1 MAINLL
7 FNDGWQFTKQEIDTP
22 IEKFT
27 SDEIT
32 WKEIDIPHDWLIHD
46 VNNLYETSEG
56 WYKKDFVIENLD
68 EKLIS
73 IRFEGVYMNTFIYVN
88 GELAGEWKYGYSTFE
103 FDITN
108 FLQVGKNT
116 INVVVK
122 HESPNSRW
130 YSGAG
135 IYRNVWLKTR
145 ALTHIVADGIYFST
159 KKLEDAWKVEIETEV
174 ANKGASG
181 SAVVLHTLIDKDGAI
196 FSSSQNSIDASSEI
210 QVDKQEFEV
219 KSPEIWSI
227 EEPNLYK
234 LKTEIIVDGEI
245 VDAEVQNVGFRT
257 FHFDADEGF
266 FLNDEWVKLRG
277 VCLHHDLGSLGAAV
291 NKEALR
297 RQLEIMIEMGVNSV
311 RTSHNMPAVELM
323 ELADEMGILIN
334 SEAFDMWELPKT
346 KYDYARFFGDW
357 AEKDVASW
365 IRRDRNRPSVIMWS
379 IGNEIYDTHAGPRGL
394 EITKMLKQYVLD
406 NDPKQNAMATIGSNY
421 ITWEGAQKC
430 ADELTLSGYNY
441 GEHLYDEHHK
451 KYPHW
456 FIYGSETAS
465 RVQSRGIYHFPASA
479 NVKTYD
485 NLQCSSLEN
494 CRSGDG
500 DRSPQTTIIQDR
512 DAKFC
517 AGQYIWTGIDY
528 IGEPTPYFTKNSY
541 YGQVDTAGFK
551 KDTFYLYQSVW
562 GKDYK
567 AEPMVHLFPYWDFNE
582 GQIIDIMAYTNAPKV
597 ELFFNGESLG
607 ICEIDHKKG
616 KKLNGS
622 WQLPYQKGVL
632 KAVAYDEDG
641 NIIAEDEQKSFG
653 DSDRIVLKP
662 SKTQMNADGEDLI
675 FVEISTVDKD
685 GTFVANAKS
694 RMEVIVTGAGRLIG
708 LDNGDS
714 TDYDEYKGTSRK
726 LFSGKLLAII
736 AAKLD
741 AGDIDVRV
749 KSVGLDDATLSLT
762 SVECEAPVG
771 ISAKMENEK
780 SAPNDEV
787 PIRKIELT
795 NTGTNKLDQD
805 NMTAVVKAELLPV
818 NTTYTDLTWSAVTN
832 SGIETN
838 VAKVEADGNI
848 ATVTAI
854 GDGNFRLRCSANNGK
869 DAPEVLSEL
878 EFEISG
884 LGQTTINPY
893 EFVPASLYNASN
905 LPLDEALRGGISAAK
920 EPTHIGFRKV
930 DFGQD
935 GSDEITIPIIRWFKN
950 DPTPIQVWEGMP
962 GEKDAEILYDG
973 EYQADFVWQTYV
985 PNTFKLAKRLT
996 GIRTICIVVS
1006 SGHEEVFVQG
1016 FKFTSTNRAY
1026 EKLSSKDNSRI
1037 YGDSFVI
1044 TEDAVEEIGNNV
1056 YLEFDDMNFD
1066 KGVERV
1072 TICGRTR
1079 NEKDTIHIRFSSEE
1093 DGEINHIAEF
1103 SHSDSY
1109 EEKKFDI
1116 SGINGKQTVK
1126 FTFLPGCNFDFKW
1139 FKFE

>member
-7 FNDGWQFTKQEIDTP
+7 FNDGWHFTKQEIDTP
-22 IEKFT
+22 IDKFT

-32 WKEIDIPHDWLIHD
+32 WNEIDIPHDWLIYD
-46 VNNLYETSEG
+46 ANNLYETSEG
-56 WYKKDFVIENLD
+56 WYKKDFMIEDLD
-68 EKLIS
+68 KKSIS
-73 IRFEGVYMNTFIYVN
+73 IRFEGVYMNTFVYIN

-108 FLQVGKNT
+108 FLKVGQNT

-145 ALTHIVADGIYFST
+145 ALTHIVPDGIYFST
-159 KKLEDAWKVEIETEV
+159 TKLEDAWKVEIETEV
-174 ANKGASG
+174 ASKGDSEN
-181 SAVVLHTLIDKDGAI
+181 AVVLHTMIDKDGAI
-196 FSSSQNSIDASSEI
+196 FCSSQNKISTPSNV

-219 KSPEIWSI
+219 KSPAIWSI
-227 EEPNLYK
+227 DEPNLYK

-245 VDAEVQNVGFRT
+245 VDVEVQNIGFRT
-257 FHFDADEGF
+257 FHFDTDEGF
-266 FLNDEWVKLRG
+266 FLNGEWVKLHG

-346 KYDYARFFGDW
+346 EYDYARFFNDW
-357 AEKDVASW
+357 AQRDVASW
-365 IRRDRNRPSVIMWS
+365 IRRDRNHPSVIMWS

-394 EITKMLKQYVLD
+394 EITKMLKQFVLD

-421 ITWEGAQKC
+421 IAWEGAQEC

-441 GEHLYDEHHK
+441 GEHLYDEHHE

-456 FIYGSETAS
+456 YIYGSETAS
-465 RVQSRGIYHFPASA
+465 RVQSRGIYHFPASTS
-479 NVKTYD
+479 VMTYD
-485 NLQCSSLEN
+485 DLQCSSLEN
-494 CRSGDG
+494 CKSGNG
-500 DRSPQTTIIQDR
+500 DRTAQTTIIQDR

-517 AGQYIWTGIDY
+517 AGQYIWTGFDY

-541 YGQVDTAGFK
+541 FGQVDTAGFE
-551 KDTFYLYQSVW
+551 KDSFYLYQSAW
-562 GKDYK
+562 TDYK
-567 AEPMVHLFPYWDFNE
+567 DNPMVHLFPYWDFNE
-582 GQIIDIMAYTNAPKV
+582 GQIIDIMAYSNAPKV

-607 ICEIDHKKG
+607 VCEIDHKKG

-622 WQLPYQKGVL
+622 WQMPYQKGVL

-641 NIIAEDEQKSFG
+641 NIIAEDEQRSFG
-653 DSDRIVLKP
+653 DGTNIVLKP
-662 SKTQMNADGEDLI
+662 NKTQMNADGEDLI
-675 FVEISTVDKD
+675 FVEISTEDD
-685 GTFVANAKS
+685 NGTFVANARN
-694 RMEVIVTGAGRLIG
+694 RMEVIVEGAGRLIG

-741 AGDIDVRV
+741 AGDIDVKV
-749 KSVGLDDATLSLT
+749 KSVGFDDAELTLKALP
-762 SVECEAPVG
+762 CEVPIGV
-771 ISAKMENEK
+771 SANTENEK
-780 SAPNDEV
+780 SAPNSEV
-787 PIRKIELT
+787 PVRKIELIRK
-795 NTGTNKLDQD
+795 GTNKLGKD
-805 NMTAVVKAELLPV
+805 NMTTVVKAELLPA
-818 NTTYTDLTWSAVTN
+818 NATHTDLTWKVVTN

-838 VAKVEADGNI
+838 VATIDADGDT
-848 ATVTAI
+848 ATINAV
-854 GDGNFRLRCSANNGK
+854 GDGHFRLRCSCNNGMA
-869 DAPEVLSEL
+869 APEVLSEL

-893 EFVPASLYNASN
+893 EFIPASLYNASN
-905 LPLDEALRGGISAAK
+905 LPLDEVLRGGIAAAK
-920 EPTHIGFRKV
+920 EPTHIGFRNV
-930 DFGQD
+930 DFGKD

-950 DPTPIQVWEGMP
+950 DPTPIQIWEGMP
-962 GEKDAEILYDG
+962 GEDGAEILYDG

-1006 SGHEEVFVQG
+1006 TDNENVFVHG
-1016 FKFTSTNRAY
+1016 FKFTPSNKAY

-1044 TEDAVEEIGNNV
+1044 TEQAIEKIGNNV

-1066 KGVERV
+1066 KGVTKI
-1072 TICGRTR
+1072 TICGKTR
-1079 NEKDTIHIRFSSEE
+1079 NEKDTIHIRFTSE
-1093 DGEINHIAEF
+1093 DSGEINHIAEF
-1103 SHSDSY
+1103 SHSDNY
-1109 EEKKFDI
+1109 EEKEFSI
-1116 SGINGKQTVK
+1116 SGIDGNQTVK